1 MSTVTLGSDNLE
13 RTVTENNIAFVDTV
27 FGRVDTEVEA
37 AIAAVRSLDPDEG
50 DQTGDTESA
59 ATRRA

>member
-37 AIAAVRSLDPDEG
+37 AIAAVWSLDPDEG